1 MGDKQLY
8 KIFLIRKFY
17 HLYELEENVTLIL
30 NSLSVWTIKDGSF
43 CSKVD
48 FDIFTDND
56 QKRYISP
63 RYNPNHCDYFVLM
76 GERLCMGRLITT
88 DKDKYYGRNE
98 SILLTF

>member
-8 KIFLIRKFY
+8 KIFWTRKFY

-63 RYNPNHCDYFVLM
+63 KNY
-76 GERLCMGRLITT
+76 GAWAKIITNVNNLL
-88 DKDKYYGRNE
+88 YGWLKNA
-98 SILLTF
+98 